1 MKRRKYNWGKEM
13 QIGRTLKT
21 ILVSFAGGALS
32 GPARPVRRFSIWDVQ
47 PAVRAILRMGTS
59 DGLCGEVAVKE
70 LIDKNMNPNE
80 VVGVTIFFPFIQ
92 PITGRAGDEG
102 NPLGYLCN
110 MGGPVVCYDAVGGKP
125 ILHETKESSRRR
137 EREVIASGF
146 VFEALDLPNLTIEG
160 QSGRVIGNRFYPLDA
175 LPSEE
180 GCFSIC
186 FTAKMGNRVA
196 RIGYSTTHTFN
207 FDLINAGQDNFIQ
220 PVFDPQSFLR
230 GGNFDPAQASLVGLV
245 ERRKGDT
252 SN

>member
-1 MKRRKYNWGKEM
+1 M
-13 QIGRTLKT
+13 RT
-21 ILVSFAGGALS
+21 SNG
-32 GPARPVRRFSIWDVQ
+32 
-47 PAVRAILRMGTS
+47 LR
-59 DGLCGEVAVKE
+59 GELAVKE
-70 LIDKNMNPNE
+70 IIDKNIDPHE

-92 PITGRAGDEG
+92 PITERIGDGG

-125 ILHETKESSRRR
+125 IIHETEESSRQR
-137 EREVIASGF
+137 EREAIASGF

-180 GCFSIC
+180 GHFSIC
-186 FTAKMGNRVA
+186 FTAKMGNRIT
-196 RIGYSTTHTFN
+196 RIGYSTTRTFN
-207 FDLINAGQDNFIQ
+207 LDSINAGQDNFFQ
-220 PVFDPQSFLR
+220 PVFDPPSFLR
-230 GGNFDPAQASLVGLV
+230 GVNFDPAEASLVGLV